1 MKWGI
6 ILIKS
11 GISVIK
17 AKNMSPDAKIQNFL
31 ELEVCSFLRI
41 WWWNLIIASFYCH
54 ISVLEEFLITTI
66 YSGHVLALNG
76 ANSILFAA
84 HIFKKNSDEDNFRSH
99 MGDNVDNST
108 DSDIIKFLLPRPPS
122 IPSKGNRGIENQ
134 QQFCFC
140 QPNDW
145 QLIEHYPFNAGI
157 SLILFLADFSSPIP
171 SPTVSGWI
179 WHYLAIYWHFLAI
192 L

>member
-1 MKWGI
+1 MQFSQDLMMKFNNSFIPLPYKCTGGI
-6 ILIKS
+6 FNHNYIFWTCFGIKR
-11 GISVIK
+11 GK
-17 AKNMSPDAKIQNFL
+17 FDTFCCTHL
-31 ELEVCSFLRI
+31 
-41 WWWNLIIASFYCH
+41 
-54 ISVLEEFLITTI
+54 
-66 YSGHVLALNG
+66 
-76 ANSILFAA
+76 
-84 HIFKKNSDEDNFRSH
+84 KKNSDEDNFRSH